1 MNPDPL
7 LVVSETIVELAKY
20 ALIAYL
26 GRASLDYLKYRLEVL
41 GKDATIFVRRTGTDS
56 QEQKIDAARFD
67 SATTPAEQIEPKMKL
82 TTVNEP
88 YDIEDLTHLID
99 PEYDPEKEHAKNR
112 RAADETSERM
122 KQTYR
127 RTPGPLELEI

>member
-1 MNPDPL
+1 MNPEPL

-56 QEQKIDAARFD
+56 QEHKLDAARFD